1 MGTSK
6 ALLFGINY
14 VGTESALRGCAN
26 DVMNMGRFLRE
37 VGAFDNIQIYTD
49 EIDPSQV
56 TGEAIYRHLET
67 LARES
72 EKGLVDR
79 VWIHYSGH
87 GAQVRD
93 WSGDERDNMDECILP
108 VDFAQRGV
116 ITDDSI
122 KRILRMFHKETKVTC
137 VFDCCHSGTICDLKY
152 NYASNIKKT
161 CVNTFADPCKAEIC
175 VISGCM
181 DKQTSADAYNVR
193 GRHAF
198 SGAMTSCLLDVMR
211 YETKSKI
218 VLNELNKKL
227 RYKGFEQVAQMSS
240 SSDLDLTHTL
250 Y

>member
-26 DVMNMGRFLRE
+26 DVMNMGQFLRE
-37 VGAFDNIQIYTD
+37 FGGFDDIQIYTD
-49 EIDPSQV
+49 ESDPSQV
-56 TGEAIYRHLET
+56 TGDAIYRHLER

-72 EKGLVDR
+72 AQGRVDR

-87 GAQVRD
+87 GGQVRD

-108 VDFAQRGV
+108 VDFAQRDV

-122 KRILRMFHKETKVTC
+122 KRILRMFHPDTKVTC

-152 NYASNIKKT
+152 NYESCHKT
-161 CVNTFADPCKAEIC
+161 CVNSFADPCKADVC

-193 GRHAF
+193 GRHTF

-211 YETKSKI
+211 YETKSILVFK
-218 VLNELNKKL
+218 ELNTKL

-240 SSDLDLTHTL
+240 SSDLDIAHTI

>member
-1 MGTSK
+1 MGASK

-14 VGTESALRGCAN
+14 VGTDAELRGCVN
-26 DVMNMGRFLRE
+26 DVTNMGKFLRE
-37 VGAFDNIQIYTD
+37 FGGFDDIQIYTD

-56 TGEAIYRHLET
+56 TGDAIYGHLET

-72 EKGLVDR
+72 ETGLVDR

-87 GAQVRD
+87 GGQVRD

-108 VDFAQRGV
+108 VDFATKGV

-122 KRILRMFHKETKVTC
+122 KRILRMFHQDTKVTC

-152 NYASNIKKT
+152 NYDANMKKT
-161 CVNTFADPCKAEIC
+161 SVNSFISPCKADIC

-181 DKQTSADAYNVR
+181 DNQTSADAYNVR
-193 GRHAF
+193 GRHTF
-198 SGAMTSCLLDVMR
+198 SGAMTSCLLDAMK
-211 YETKSKI
+211 YEAKSI
-218 VLNELNKKL
+218 LVFEELNKKL
-227 RYKGFEQVAQMSS
+227 CYKGFEQVAQMSAS
-240 SSDLDLTHTL
+240 RDIEFTHTL